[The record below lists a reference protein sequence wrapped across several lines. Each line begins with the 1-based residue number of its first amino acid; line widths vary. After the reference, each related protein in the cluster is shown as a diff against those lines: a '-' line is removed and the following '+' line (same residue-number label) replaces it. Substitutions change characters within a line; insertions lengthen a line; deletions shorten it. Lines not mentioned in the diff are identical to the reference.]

1 MWSGEEK
8 TKNFTVTNTGRLPL
22 IVRYV
27 HPDEHMS
34 VTLKQGTVILPG
46 GSVTFSGTLR
56 TEGARSGRFMGTT
69 VIILNDPQRPMRE
82 LRLTG
87 NVI

>member
-1 MWSGEEK
+1 MRAGEEK

-34 VTLKQGTVILPG
+34 VTLKQGAVIRPG

-56 TEGARSGRFMGTT
+56 TEGARPGRFMGTT

>member
-1 MWSGEEK
+1 
-8 TKNFTVTNTGRLPL
+8 
-22 IVRYV
+22 
-27 HPDEHMS
+27 
-34 VTLKQGTVILPG
+34 
-46 GSVTFSGTLR
+46 
-56 TEGARSGRFMGTT
+56 MGTT